1 MIFSLQG
8 KNNAEEA
15 LEFEKMTGQ
24 KIINKELFIGEN
36 DGHKF
41 QPEQKAELVGLVD
54 YPQFNGEIVTIT
66 SIREDEGFGK
76 AYYFSTDNVDLSNNL
91 NWTYEYRLKEVNEK

>member
-15 LEFEKMTGQ
+15 LEIEKLLVA
-24 KIINKELFIGEN
+24 KLLIKNYLLVKN
-36 DGHKF
+36 DNHKF
-41 QPEQKAELVGLVD
+41 QPNQKAELVGLVD

-66 SIREDEGFGK
+66 SIRENGKFGK
-76 AYYFSTDNVDLSNNL
+76 AYYFSTDNIDLSNNL
-91 NWTYEYRLKEVNEK
+91 NWTYEYRLKEVNEN